1 MLPDSTKEMKMVK
14 PCIQTTAAP
23 RRKVTRPWLVSTI
36 ALSAVAL
43 IVLMRRPQCFLCEP
57 VFQPWRC
64 RPFASP
70 TIGDSSRSLSALEA
84 ILLSEPNESRA
95 ADWSYYFTSQSRLAG
110 EGKAQGLWVQK
121 KWQEFGIPET
131 NIIEYNTPV
140 DRPVFQRL
148 ALINTETGSPS
159 VMYEAK
165 LMEELPVDDPSK
177 VRVPAYHGGSA
188 SGNVT
193 AQFVYA
199 NFGTNQDYDDLE
211 VQNHIDI
218 KGKIAIIKYGKEHRG
233 DKMFTAARRGLVGI
247 LMYADPQQD
256 GNITEAHG
264 YKGYPDGPARPE
276 TCIERGAVNAVNG
289 GDPGIP
295 TLPTIPSLPVS
306 FGDIIPLLKALH
318 GCGPK
323 AADTGSDWHGGG
335 LYYKGVEYHVG
346 PSPSHIVLNLN
357 NQMSVSTVPLYQTFG
372 TIKGTTE
379 ETIIIGH
386 HRDAW
391 GTGAGDSASAAA
403 ALMEVARS
411 FAIAYK
417 TGWRPRRTLIFVS
430 WEGEEIGHGGVEPWV
445 VSNLSWLQKTVVAY
459 LHVSVAAAGPQFQV
473 KATPIMQEVV
483 HRAAK
488 VVPSPD
494 PEGGTVFDRWGGEV
508 IGAGT
513 GDTNPFLQIACV
525 STFDFSFGATY
536 WPYHSNF
543 DTFAWMNTTGDP
555 GWKYHVTTAKLW
567 ALTAAYLSESP
578 ILPIRAAD
586 YSAAMRKYAKNIRES
601 IPGSVSFD
609 IGPLDN
615 AIEEFHNASV
625 TFDAYASSL
634 SSVETDGMHAAI
646 RRINKKYINLERQFC
661 YKQEHLIY
669 DTSSFY
675 LKLPG
680 FPHLLK
686 SILSGNSEEAR
697 EWMDIIQ
704 GRITNAADLLKL

>member
-1 MLPDSTKEMKMVK
+1 
-14 PCIQTTAAP
+14 
-23 RRKVTRPWLVSTI
+23 
-36 ALSAVAL
+36 
-43 IVLMRRPQCFLCEP
+43 
-57 VFQPWRC
+57 
-64 RPFASP
+64 
-70 TIGDSSRSLSALEA
+70 
-84 ILLSEPNESRA
+84 
-95 ADWSYYFTSQSRLAG
+95 
-110 EGKAQGLWVQK
+110 
-121 KWQEFGIPET
+121 
-131 NIIEYNTPV
+131 
-140 DRPVFQRL
+140 
-148 ALINTETGSPS
+148 
-159 VMYEAK
+159 MYEAK
-165 LMEELPVDDPSK
+165 LMEELPLDDSST
-177 VRVPAYHGGSA
+177 VRVPAFHGGSA

-199 NFGTNQDYDDLE
+199 NFGSDQDYDDLE
-211 VQNHIDI
+211 VQNHIDL
-218 KGKIAIIKYGKEHRG
+218 KGKIAIVKYGKEHRG
-233 DKMFTAARRGLVGI
+233 DKIFTAAQRGLVGI

-276 TCIERGAVNAVNG
+276 TCIERGAVDAVNDG
-289 GDPGIP
+289 NPGIP

-306 FGDIIPLLKALH
+306 YGDIIPLLKALH

-323 AADTGSDWHGGG
+323 AADMGSDWHGGG
-335 LYYKGVEYHVG
+335 LYYKG
-346 PSPSHIVLNLN
+346 
-357 NQMSVSTVPLYQTFG
+357 MSVSTVPLYQTFG

-417 TGWRPRRTLIFVS
+417 TGWRPWRTLIFVS

-445 VSNLSWLQKTVVAY
+445 VSNLPWLQKAAVAY

-473 KATPIMQEVV
+473 RATPIMQEVI
-483 HRAAK
+483 HRATK
-488 VVPSPD
+488 VVASPD
-494 PEGGTVFDRWGGEV
+494 PEGGTVFDHWGGEV
-508 IGAGT
+508 IGAGA
-513 GDTNPFLQIACV
+513 GDANTFLQIACV
-525 STFDFSFGATY
+525 STFDFSFGGSY

-543 DTFAWMNTTGDP
+543 DTFTWMNTTGDP

-578 ILPIRAAD
+578 ILQIRAAD

-601 IPGSVSFD
+601 IPSSASFN
-609 IGPLDN
+609 IGPLNN
-615 AIEEFHNASV
+615 AIEEFHNASIA
-625 TFDAYASSL
+625 FDAYASSL
-634 SSVETDGMHAAI
+634 SSIDSDRMHAAI
-646 RRINKKYINLERQFC
+646 QRVNKKYINLERQFC

-686 SILSGNSEEAR
+686 SILSGNFEEAR
-697 EWMDIIQ
+697 VSNSLKALSFSERMVLTRVKEWMEIIQ
-704 GRITNAADLLKL
+704 GRITDAANLLKL